1 MPGRGLVI
9 DQDDIIDRPRED
21 QIGLDPDGNAVNLEL
36 IESLQLKI
44 ELVHALQIAPQ
55 LTRSEMDGYRAD
67 FAAAGFELLGC
78 RVPVVPGR

>member
-55 LTRSEMDGYRAD
+55 LTRS
-67 FAAAGFELLGC
+67 
-78 RVPVVPGR
+78 